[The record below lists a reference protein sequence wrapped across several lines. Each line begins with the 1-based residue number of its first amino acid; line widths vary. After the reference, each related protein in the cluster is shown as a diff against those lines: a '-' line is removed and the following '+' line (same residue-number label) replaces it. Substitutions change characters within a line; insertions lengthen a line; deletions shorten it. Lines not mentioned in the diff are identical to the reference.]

1 MIDPTDKATQPLP
14 LDEPPQRK
22 RRGRPSSGKAMTPAE
37 KQRAYRER
45 QKAAQGNV
53 TPKLVPGAV
62 LLTDAE
68 RTAIVDLVHSK
79 ARDIATRALH
89 GGPVTPDQLE
99 TQVWL
104 SALALKV
111 AASSPKHYM
120 YQGS

>member
-1 MIDPTDKATQPLP
+1 MIDPTDKATQQLP
-14 LDEPPQRK
+14 FDEPPQRK
-22 RRGRPSSGKAMTPAE
+22 RRGRPSTGKAMTPAE

-53 TPKLVPGAV
+53 TAKLVPGAV

-79 ARDIATRALH
+79 ARDIATRSLC
-89 GGPVTPDQLE
+89 GGPVTPDQLKTME
-99 TQVWL
+99 WL

-111 AASSPKHYM
+111 AASDPDHYLH
-120 YQGS
+120 GV